1 MPDLFGHQSYK
12 FTNFC
17 LNPNQT
23 DMSLKIIC
31 VLQGVYIVFER
42 HFCALSDIL
51 SDRAGGGCRGKREVS
66 GGVSTLGHI

>member
-1 MPDLFGHQSYK
+1 MPDLFGHLSYK

-31 VLQGVYIVFER
+31 ILQGYIMF
-42 HFCALSDIL
+42 LSDIFAL
-51 SDRAGGGCRGKREVS
+51 
-66 GGVSTLGHI
+66 